1 MDLQNVYDKIIRMK
15 IVSKKLKE
23 TKNIAKNFL
32 QKLKSDTKKAVVV
45 GLHGDLGSGKTTF
58 VQFVAEM
65 LGIKENITSPTFVI
79 EKIYPIKSSEAG
91 ILSKTK
97 LFNRASKTE
106 NHNWPKRL
114 IHIDAYRLKCGEEL
128 RILGFEEILND
139 QENLI
144 LIEWPENV
152 YDILPKNIL
161 KIEFEFIDE
170 NTRKINSKDLNGL
183 LNP

>member
-79 EKIYPIKSSEAG
+79 EKIYKI
-91 ILSKTK
+91 
-97 LFNRASKTE
+97 E
-106 NHNWPKRL
+106 NYNWPKRL

>member
-15 IVSKKLKE
+15 IVSKNLKE

-65 LGIKENITSPTFVI
+65 LGTKENITSPTFVI
-79 EKIYPIKSSEAG
+79 EKIYKI
-91 ILSKTK
+91 
-97 LFNRASKTE
+97 E
-106 NHNWPKRL
+106 NYNWPKRL